1 MVELAPQMERPRM
14 MNLQVLRGIAALMV
28 FFHHFTP
35 YLAKLYPS
43 AKLLGFGASGVD
55 IFFVLS
61 GFIMVST
68 TQRGNGSG
76 FEFIWNRFSRVAP
89 LYWGVTMVMVAL
101 YMIGFKPVGLIN
113 LDPSYIVKSI
123 LFIPFVRSD
132 KLEPI
137 VAPGWTLNY
146 EMFFYALFAVGLF
159 LISGKKRYWALIAT
173 IFLISLS
180 GMLDIFD
187 DFYLHYYANPIIL
200 DFAFGMLIGIFF
212 SRDRSDFDVNS
223 SLVASVILV
232 VFAVGIIVTVEI
244 IALSGGPRLEYIR
257 GARPMT
263 WGIAGAA
270 LVFAASLLDRIGLS
284 ARSGFL
290 AEIGNASFS
299 LYLIHS
305 LVLHATSKIAE
316 RMALNGVSYVGLVFV
331 VGLSLTLFISFMLFR
346 YFEVPSNKLLRRMLP
361 VRERSV
367 SV

>member
-1 MVELAPQMERPRM
+1 M
-14 MNLQVLRGIAALMV
+14 MNLQVLRGVAALMV

-35 YLAKLYPS
+35 YLAKFYPG
-43 AKLLGFGASGVD
+43 AKILGFGASGVD

-68 TQRGNGSG
+68 TQGGNSSG

-89 LYWGVTMVMVAL
+89 LYWLVTMIMVAL
-101 YMIGFKPVGLIN
+101 YVIGFKPVGLVN
-113 LDPSYIVKSI
+113 LDSSYIFKSI
-123 LFIPFVRSD
+123 LFVPFVRND

-146 EMFFYALFAVGLF
+146 EMFFYALFAAGLF
-159 LISGKKRYWALIAT
+159 LISGKRRYWALIST
-173 IFLISLS
+173 ICLISLLGVMDAFS
-180 GMLDIFD
+180 N
-187 DFYLHYYANPIIL
+187 FYLRYYANPIIL

-212 SRDRSDFDVNS
+212 SRARLGFNVNS
-223 SLVASVILV
+223 SLIASAGLI
-232 VFAVGIIVTVEI
+232 VFAVTIIVAVEI
-244 IALSGGPRLEYIR
+244 VALSGGPRLEYIR

-263 WGIAGAA
+263 WGVAGAA
-270 LVFAASLLDRIGLS
+270 LVFAASLLDRFGWS
-284 ARSGFL
+284 VRSGFL
-290 AEIGNASFS
+290 TEIGNASFS

-305 LVLHATSKIAE
+305 LVLHAASKVAE
-316 RMALNGVSYVGLVFV
+316 RMALGGVSYVGLVFI

-346 YFEVPSNKLLRRMLP
+346 YFEVPSNKLLRRMFP